1 MCLTY
6 TEFTVQWESKDLNE
20 SKDLKMIAD
29 VINLVYWALTV
40 FILTDVVYPIFRGSR
55 PEVFCKKGV
64 LKNLAKFTEKHLC
77 KCLFFIL
84 KRALT

>member
-20 SKDLKMIAD
+20 SKDLKMIVD
-29 VINLVYWALTV
+29 VINLVYRALTV

-64 LKNLAKFTEKHLC
+64 LKNFAKSTGKHLC
-77 KCLFFIL
+77 QSPF
-84 KRALT
+84 